1 MSLRRFTIPALLGM
15 AVALSGCSSMREAA
29 GLTKRAPDEFA
40 VSTKAPLVIPPDFN
54 LRPPMPGA
62 PPVNQVNPIS
72 SAQATLFNNT
82 DPAVVAAG
90 MRGNY
95 SNAEKMLLANA
106 RAQNSDPAIRTRL
119 KNDQRVQGTDPS
131 FTDRVLGA
139 RPSPNTGQPVN
150 PDAEIQRS
158 TRPQQR
164 AGRPPAKKSG
174 GWFDWF

>member
-1 MSLRRFTIPALLGM
+1 MNLRRCAIPALAVL
-15 AVALSGCSSMREAA
+15 AVAVSGCSSLRDAA

-62 PPVNQVNPIS
+62 PPVNQVNPNS

-95 SNAEKMLLANA
+95 SMAEKLLLANA
-106 RAQNSDPAIRTRL
+106 RAQNSDPGIRTRL

-139 RPSPNTGQPVN
+139 RPSPSTGQPIN
-150 PDAEIQRS
+150 ADAEIQRN

>member
-1 MSLRRFTIPALLGM
+1 M
-15 AVALSGCSSMREAA
+15 AVAVSGCSSLRDAA

-62 PPVNQVNPIS
+62 PPVTQVVPGQQ
-72 SAQATLFNNT
+72 AQAALFNNT
-82 DPAVVAAG
+82 DPTVIAAG

-95 SNAEKMLLANA
+95 SQGEKLLLANA
-106 RAQNSDPAIRTRL
+106 GVQKNDPAIRTRL
-119 KNDQRVQGTDPS
+119 KNDQRVQGADPS

-139 RPSPNTGQPVN
+139 RPSPNTGQPIN
-150 PDAEIQRS
+150 ADAEIQRNS
-158 TRPQQR
+158 RPQQR
-164 AGRPPAKKSG
+164 AGARPAKKSG